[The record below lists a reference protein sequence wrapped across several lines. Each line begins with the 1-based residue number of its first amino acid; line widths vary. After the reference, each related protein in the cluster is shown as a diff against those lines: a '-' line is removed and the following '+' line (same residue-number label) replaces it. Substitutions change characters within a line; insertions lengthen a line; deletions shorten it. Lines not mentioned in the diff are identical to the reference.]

1 MYKNCRYYYYLFFSS
16 LQFVLTTGLSL
27 FSSFIVS
34 SPFPKLEKQSVDT
47 LLILLLILSLPM
59 IPSRLPLLL
68 FCCIHPTSRWFFVT
82 TAALAVF
89 VPWKAC
95 TQTWWKIVV
104 EGSLRMRIMKDII
117 IDIGHVVFVIVDMH
131 DIPVLLLFIVNFIL
145 LETVEIGVS
154 FFIDISST
162 INIGSLA

>member
-1 MYKNCRYYYYLFFSS
+1 
-16 LQFVLTTGLSL
+16 
-27 FSSFIVS
+27 
-34 SPFPKLEKQSVDT
+34 
-47 LLILLLILSLPM
+47 
-59 IPSRLPLLL
+59 
-68 FCCIHPTSRWFFVT
+68 
-82 TAALAVF
+82 
-89 VPWKAC
+89 
-95 TQTWWKIVV
+95 
-104 EGSLRMRIMKDII
+104 MRIMKDII